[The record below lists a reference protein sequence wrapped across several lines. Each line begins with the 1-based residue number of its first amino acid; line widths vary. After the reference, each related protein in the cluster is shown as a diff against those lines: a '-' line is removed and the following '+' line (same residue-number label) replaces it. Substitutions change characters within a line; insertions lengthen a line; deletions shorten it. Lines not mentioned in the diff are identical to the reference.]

1 MKTENGKI
9 RVSLAELKKMK
20 GRSDLPRLVE
30 EQKKEKFAPDKA
42 VQK

>member
-1 MKTENGKI
+1 MKTENGKT

-30 EQKKEKFAPDKA
+30 EQKKEKLTPDKA
-42 VQK
+42 IQK